1 MRYERYEHAPSRA
14 GARGPALNLEL
25 LRQRQRQLA
34 LARATLAVAPPIRA
48 MRAMRAL
55 RARPVPLALASSTLS
70 GPGSA
75 GPPLRPRSG
84 RAHAS
89 GPQAQ
94 HWWQAIR
101 ARQTRTTPATAP
113 APASWLGTLRRWSP
127 GIVPPLLG
135 MALLLL
141 AFALANRR
149 DAHGVPSLAPG
160 GLTTLFIIYLVG
172 AGIYG
177 VALYLAPSLA
187 TWLLVLIG
195 GVVVYASA
203 TLWVAGGPLAAL
215 AFAAFA
221 AAAGAYYVRA
231 RLLSVPDGRVAVTA
245 LAGSYLRSPRPGV
258 VVLLPGERVVA
269 TVETRAREYSCPTKQ
284 ARVRDSDDIAYIARA
299 AATVGYHVLPAQ
311 AHLAAL
317 GSDDWERDLRD
328 LIATTLRESLVE
340 WAHTMLDNEAAAPDR
355 LLARTMLAMLREQ
368 ARVRGIHIQWV
379 GVKDIWLMPES
390 ETIPADLADDLD
402 QGDEG
407 DEGDDEDERPP
418 ARGTPARAPLEAGP
432 PSTSSPSASSPT
444 PPAATVVPRM
454 LPDIADVSGQSGPPP
469 LPLPAEALAPEA
481 LSDAYDAVREG
492 RIHDP
497 STIREIAQGF
507 LLVAADEQRHAEF
520 PYDAVAAARILMD
533 RAATLE
539 RDNRPAGGV
548 RR

>member
-1 MRYERYEHAPSRA
+1 MRRRG
-14 GARGPALNLEL
+14 GAL
-25 LRQRQRQLA
+25 
-34 LARATLAVAPPIRA
+34 
-48 MRAMRAL
+48 
-55 RARPVPLALASSTLS
+55 
-70 GPGSA
+70 
-75 GPPLRPRSG
+75 
-84 RAHAS
+84 
-89 GPQAQ
+89 AQ

-101 ARQTRTTPATAP
+101 ARPARTQPAS
-113 APASWLGTLRRWSP
+113 APASWLGTFRRWSP

-135 MALLLL
+135 TALLLL

-149 DAHGVPSLAPG
+149 DARGVPSLAPG

-187 TWLLVLIG
+187 TWLLVLLG
-195 GVVVYASA
+195 GVVVYAAA

-215 AFAAFA
+215 AFAVFA

-245 LAGSYLRSPRPGV
+245 LAGGYLRSLRPGAT
-258 VVLLPGERVVA
+258 VLLPGERVLA
-269 TVETRAREYSCPTKQ
+269 TVEMGERQYSCPTKQ
-284 ARVRDSDDIAYIARA
+284 ARVRDSDDTVYIARA
-299 AATVGYHVLPAQ
+299 AATVGYHVPPAH

-328 LIATTLRESLVE
+328 LIATTLRESLIE
-340 WAHTMLDNEAAAPDR
+340 WAHTMLNDEAAAPDR

-402 QGDEG
+402 EG
-407 DEGDDEDERPP
+407 GEGGEGGDEDEQPP
-418 ARGTPARAPLEAGP
+418 ARGTPARAPLEAAP
-432 PSTSSPSASSPT
+432 PSPPVPSPT

-497 STIREIAQGF
+497 ATIREIAQGF

-533 RAATLE
+533 RAAALE

>member
-1 MRYERYEHAPSRA
+1 MRYKRYEHASSQHP
-14 GARGPALNLEL
+14 GARGPALDPEL

-34 LARATLAVAPPIRA
+34 LARATLAVAPPRRAIRA
-48 MRAMRAL
+48 MRA
-55 RARPVPLALASSTLS
+55 RPILLALASNTPST
-70 GPGSA
+70 PGSVEPTA
-75 GPPLRPRSG
+75 RRRSARG
-84 RAHAS
+84 HAS
-89 GPQAQ
+89 ALTR

-101 ARQTRTTPATAP
+101 ARPARTQSASAP
-113 APASWLGTLRRWSP
+113 APWLGTFRRWSP

-135 MALLLL
+135 TALLLL

-149 DAHGVPSLAPG
+149 DAHGVPGLSPG
-160 GLTTLFIIYLVG
+160 GLTTLFIIYLVS
-172 AGIYG
+172 AGVYG

-195 GVVVYASA
+195 GVVVYAGA
-203 TLWVAGGPLAAL
+203 TLWVAGGPLVAL

-231 RLLSVPDGRVAVTA
+231 RMLSVPDGRVAVTA
-245 LAGSYLRSPRPGV
+245 MAGNYLRSLRPGAA
-258 VVLLPGERVVA
+258 VLLPGERVLA
-269 TVETRAREYSCPTKQ
+269 TVETGEREYSCPAKQ
-284 ARVRDSDDIAYIARA
+284 TRVRDSDDTTYIARA
-299 AATVGYHVLPAQ
+299 AATVSYRALPAQ

-340 WAHTMLDNEAAAPDR
+340 WAHTMLDDEAAAPDR
-355 LLARTMLAMLREQ
+355 LLARTMLTMLREQ

-402 QGDEG
+402 DLDER
-407 DEGDDEDERPP
+407 DDEDGHEF
-418 ARGTPARAPLEAGP
+418 ARATPARAPLEAGP
-432 PSTSSPSASSPT
+432 PST
-444 PPAATVVPRM
+444 PAPAPLAAAVVPRM
-454 LPDIADVSGQSGPPP
+454 LPDIADVSAQSGPPP

-497 STIREIAQGF
+497 ATIREIAQGF
-507 LLVAADEQRHAEF
+507 LLVASDEQRHADF